1 MAAKRKS
8 IATRWFINSFGI
20 IAIIMLAVT
29 VGVYF
34 FTQALDEVEA
44 VDATLRYWLP

>member
-20 IAIIMLAVT
+20 IAVIMLVVI

-34 FTQALDEVEA
+34 FPVIIITALSA
-44 VDATLRYWLP
+44 VTCAPKPV